1 MCIVE
6 NEMFILPDLLN
17 AVTIQ
22 HIWNEMKKFHFSSS
36 TSMNFIDC
44 ESSGNHKIPI
54 FFYILLVTVELYD
67 CVIKKGVGT
76 SGT

>member
-1 MCIVE
+1 MKCSYTRSLE
-6 NEMFILPDLLN
+6 CRYNP
-17 AVTIQ
+17 T
-22 HIWNEMKKFHFSSS
+22 IWNGMKKFHFSSS

>member
-1 MCIVE
+1 
-6 NEMFILPDLLN
+6 
-17 AVTIQ
+17 
-22 HIWNEMKKFHFSSS
+22 MKKFHFSSS

-54 FFYILLVTVELYD
+54 FFYILVLTVELYD